1 MDIDKKY
8 DPASVLAHWTYTREE
23 WRRFI
28 RWKKL
33 KKSFLHYTIYFF
45 TPKKQQQIPEIKITR
60 ERVWI
65 GDNHQHFHSHEHQL
79 KRIDI
84 RDEGK
89 LNIMEITYEWAKRKT
104 PGSDEIRIPVPKG
117 KLKEAFEVEE
127 KLNAIR
133 KTSLQD

>member
-1 MDIDKKY
+1 MDIDEKH
-8 DPASVLAHWTYTREE
+8 DPASVIAHWTYTREE

-45 TPKKQQQIPEIKITR
+45 TPKNQLQVPEIKITW

-65 GDNHQHFHSHEHQL
+65 GDTHQHFHNNDHQL

-89 LNIMEITYEWAKRKT
+89 LNIMEITYEWVNRKT
-104 PGSDEIRIPVPKG
+104 AGLDAIYVPVPKG
-117 KLKEAFEVEE
+117 KLREAIGTQE
-127 KLNAIR
+127 KLLER
-133 KTSLQD
+133 LS